1 MIRTRE
7 KDYLGGTVDFIKYL
21 INNYSF
27 CADYLVEEF
36 SNFNVLIEYLLNCP
50 SYETKKLVVGIIY
63 CAMIKCVTLYENK
76 MRQEEN
82 QQNQILNQE
91 KKSINNKDKKKK
103 DKNKKKEKDEN
114 KEKEMKND
122 DMNNKD
128 NQEEEKGLSDEE
140 IARRLQEELNQE
152 SSRDQKEYIDN
163 KNNDFEVNLNP
174 LQRKYIP
181 QNVLKLVYNSL
192 FIIKNLGWGNMNE
205 SRFFYLIIFR
215 FSLISKKTKKFLLNK
230 ALVLELLNLLLLKEI
245 EEENHDK
252 DKIIKSIEKGI
263 YTLSHDILNTHKKKL
278 NGIYDKGGSF
288 HYENYIIMLYFYLLS
303 HEQKKHP
310 KCPYFE
316 GSYNFDNAKFIKAL
330 FFKINTRQDA
340 YIFSYLIYNK
350 CLNPKNYK
358 ERIDIIIHTIANTLN
373 RLDNNEKI
381 NYDVNSNRDNYNKGV
396 YGGVNEYN
404 DNNINLEKDFPRIN
418 PKYVLLIFKRFIVNS
433 SKIKKIDEYRINNSL
448 KFISKLMGK
457 NTNFYNFTI
466 MMIDF
471 LIEIFTKYFKIMNP
485 YITNFSKELKDIIQW
500 LKNFPI
506 SPELYPIEGISM
518 YKDDNVAYK
527 QNITDEEKL
536 KFNEEQNQKTQNR
549 IDKLTNIIEFKVNEN
564 DDSFEGD
571 FDLTDFKFRKGD
583 IIFYNKKKA
592 IVKEHLDELI
602 SIKIIDKEMKENKK
616 NIKQNDDEIMSIN
629 DIEKVKFW
637 VAKDDKNISIFNLE

>member
-1 MIRTRE
+1 MIRARE
-7 KDYLGGTVDFIKYL
+7 RDYLGGTVDFIKYL

-230 ALVLELLNLLLLKEI
+230 ALVLELLN
-245 EEENHDK
+245 
-252 DKIIKSIEKGI
+252 
-263 YTLSHDILNTHKKKL
+263 
-278 NGIYDKGGSF
+278 
-288 HYENYIIMLYFYLLS
+288 
-303 HEQKKHP
+303 
-310 KCPYFE
+310 
-316 GSYNFDNAKFIKAL
+316 
-330 FFKINTRQDA
+330 
-340 YIFSYLIYNK
+340 
-350 CLNPKNYK
+350 
-358 ERIDIIIHTIANTLN
+358 
-373 RLDNNEKI
+373 
-381 NYDVNSNRDNYNKGV
+381 
-396 YGGVNEYN
+396 
-404 DNNINLEKDFPRIN
+404 
-418 PKYVLLIFKRFIVNS
+418 
-433 SKIKKIDEYRINNSL
+433 
-448 KFISKLMGK
+448 
-457 NTNFYNFTI
+457 
-466 MMIDF
+466 
-471 LIEIFTKYFKIMNP
+471 
-485 YITNFSKELKDIIQW
+485 
-500 LKNFPI
+500 
-506 SPELYPIEGISM
+506 
-518 YKDDNVAYK
+518 
-527 QNITDEEKL
+527 
-536 KFNEEQNQKTQNR
+536 
-549 IDKLTNIIEFKVNEN
+549 
-564 DDSFEGD
+564 
-571 FDLTDFKFRKGD
+571 
-583 IIFYNKKKA
+583 
-592 IVKEHLDELI
+592 
-602 SIKIIDKEMKENKK
+602 
-616 NIKQNDDEIMSIN
+616 
-629 DIEKVKFW
+629 
-637 VAKDDKNISIFNLE
+637 